1 MAKYSPYRE
10 KSQLLYLH
18 ENSTAWFCSIHLSSS
33 SYYFQKS
40 MHVLVRTVFAFY
52 HAQLSMH
59 AEILLFCVH
68 LPGFAQQI
76 NVNKYPFHVCVSLL
90 QFSKL

>member
-1 MAKYSPYRE
+1 MTQHKMAKYSPYRE

-59 AEILLFCVH
+59 AEIL
-68 LPGFAQQI
+68 
-76 NVNKYPFHVCVSLL
+76 VSSGLCIAIDS
-90 QFSKL
+90 F